1 MQNAVSA
8 FTKTG
13 ICPLNPN
20 IFTDVDF
27 APSQTTEISFEPTT
41 NVISQDPLPRERTPS
56 PEAGT
61 STEGQT
67 FSDSISL
74 VSPKDIMPIP

>member
-13 ICPLNPN
+13 IHSLNPN

-27 APSQTTEISFEPTT
+27 SLSQTTEILFVSTT
-41 NVISQDPLPRERTPS
+41 NENSQVPVPREK
-56 PEAGT
+56 T
-61 STEGQT
+61 SEE
-67 FSDSISL
+67 
-74 VSPKDIMPIP
+74 